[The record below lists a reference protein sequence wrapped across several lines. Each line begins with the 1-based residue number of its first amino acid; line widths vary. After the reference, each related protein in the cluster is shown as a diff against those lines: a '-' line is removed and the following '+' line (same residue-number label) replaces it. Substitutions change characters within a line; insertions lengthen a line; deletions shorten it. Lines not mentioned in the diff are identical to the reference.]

1 MTIADAQKKTKGN
14 HGWQHLLLIVIV
26 IIGGYFRFIG
36 LNWDEN
42 FHLHPDERFLS
53 MVESSLSPVKSLADY
68 FNTDAS
74 SLNPHNTGHTFFVYG
89 TFPIVIVRYLASA
102 TGQVGYDQV
111 TILGRICSALI
122 DVGTICLVYL
132 ISWQLFKKIKIS
144 LLSAAFYAFA
154 VLPIQLSHYFTVDT
168 FSTFFGM
175 LTFYIGSIILTHD
188 RSESR
193 KSADKSIYSSAGL
206 SETGRQRE
214 EWNFDWK
221 YFIFYPLFGIA
232 LGMAAASKINAAAL
246 AILLPIASLLSPL
259 MTDNGKR
266 KQNFWTTIM
275 PGWIVAALA
284 FLLTFRVLQPYAFAG
299 TSFFS
304 VKLNPK
310 WVQNLKELQ
319 NLSASTTGFPP
330 SVQWAERP
338 IWFAWEN
345 MVNWGLGIP
354 LGLLAWF
361 GLAILAVFKKGKESA
376 KFWYLALWTI
386 FYFLWQEIQYTRS
399 MRYQML
405 VYPTLVIIAA
415 FFIDILW
422 EKGNDFIA
430 KSQKKIGEA
439 LTVASHVLGI
449 GTLMATLLWAFAFTR
464 IYSRP
469 VTRIQASYWI
479 YQNVPGPINLQIEI
493 VTRWSNSLSR
503 TPWESRS
510 ATRTLSD

>member
-1 MTIADAQKKTKGN
+1 
-14 HGWQHLLLIVIV
+14 
-26 IIGGYFRFIG
+26 
-36 LNWDEN
+36 
-42 FHLHPDERFLS
+42 

-221 YFIFYPLFGIA
+221 YFIFTHFL
-232 LGMAAASKINAAAL
+232 ASRLEWRQPPKSM
-246 AILLPIASLLSPL
+246 PQRWQFCFQSP
-259 MTDNGKR
+259 R
-266 KQNFWTTIM
+266 
-275 PGWIVAALA
+275 
-284 FLLTFRVLQPYAFAG
+284 
-299 TSFFS
+299 SF
-304 VKLNPK
+304 P
-310 WVQNLKELQ
+310 
-319 NLSASTTGFPP
+319 
-330 SVQWAERP
+330 R
-338 IWFAWEN
+338 
-345 MVNWGLGIP
+345 
-354 LGLLAWF
+354 
-361 GLAILAVFKKGKESA
+361 
-376 KFWYLALWTI
+376 
-386 FYFLWQEIQYTRS
+386 
-399 MRYQML
+399 
-405 VYPTLVIIAA
+405 
-415 FFIDILW
+415 
-422 EKGNDFIA
+422 
-430 KSQKKIGEA
+430 
-439 LTVASHVLGI
+439 
-449 GTLMATLLWAFAFTR
+449 
-464 IYSRP
+464 
-469 VTRIQASYWI
+469 
-479 YQNVPGPINLQIEI
+479 
-493 VTRWSNSLSR
+493 
-503 TPWESRS
+503 
-510 ATRTLSD
+510 